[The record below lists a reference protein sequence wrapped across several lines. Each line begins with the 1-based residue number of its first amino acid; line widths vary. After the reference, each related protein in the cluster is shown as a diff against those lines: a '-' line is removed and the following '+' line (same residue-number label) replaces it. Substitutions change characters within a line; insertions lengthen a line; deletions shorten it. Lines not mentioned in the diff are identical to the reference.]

1 MAWQIEF
8 GKEAKRDLAGLDKSI
23 QRKIF
28 QYLNSR
34 IATAV
39 DARNFGKALK
49 HSLSGL
55 WCYRVGDYRII
66 CELSDKVT
74 VVTVLA
80 VGHRSTIY
88 D

>member
-8 GKEAKRDLAGLDKSI
+8 GKEARRDLAGLDKSI

-66 CELSDKVT
+66 CKIDNDNLIVL
-74 VVTVLA
+74 VVEI
-80 VGHRSTIY
+80 GHRSVVY